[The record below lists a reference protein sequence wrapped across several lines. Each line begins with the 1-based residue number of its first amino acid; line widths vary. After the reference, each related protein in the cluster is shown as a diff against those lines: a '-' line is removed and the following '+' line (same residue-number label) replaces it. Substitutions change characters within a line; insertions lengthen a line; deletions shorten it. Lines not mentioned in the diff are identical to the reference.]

1 MIKKILKSPS
11 WFPPPFSPLFLQCL
25 LSILLCFQFTSPTP
39 TANQQ
44 ILFCFVFFPFILLRR
59 CRCRCRC
66 FCLLSFDRT
75 ILKSRLRLVFLRSV
89 CCWYRTPEDWLL
101 NTITAYTQKV
111 LSICRTNFHTWLSFL
126 LPSHLPPTF
135 APFCSLMAT
144 SMHTLTPSIPLK
156 SPYFRPLSLQQIQ
169 RLHFPLSF
177 TSSSPGISCSAPP
190 VFCQH
195 PPDVTVR
202 CADTNFNLLDEANLF
217 SSQQQDNDFTCVM
230 KFGGSS
236 VASAERMREVA
247 DLICSFPE
255 ERPIIVLS
263 AMGKATNNLLL
274 VLHSSLFFLASY
286 LFFMPYK
293 RMDRDK
299 FL

>member
-1 MIKKILKSPS
+1 MLLIQDTTGLLTLYYHCSNSKS
-11 WFPPPFSPLFLQCL
+11 
-25 LSILLCFQFTSPTP
+25 
-39 TANQQ
+39 
-44 ILFCFVFFPFILLRR
+44 
-59 CRCRCRC
+59 
-66 FCLLSFDRT
+66 
-75 ILKSRLRLVFLRSV
+75 
-89 CCWYRTPEDWLL
+89 
-101 NTITAYTQKV
+101 
-111 LSICRTNFHTWLSFL
+111 LSICRTNFHTWLNFL
-126 LPSHLPPTF
+126 LPALLPPTF
-135 APFCSLMAT
+135 DSFCSLMAT

-156 SPYFRPLSLQQIQ
+156 APYFRPLSLQQIQ

-177 TSSSPGISCSAPP
+177 TSSSPGISCSSPP

-202 CADTNFNLLDEANLF
+202 CADTNFNLLDEPSLF
-217 SSQQQDNDFTCVM
+217 SFQQDNDFTCVM

-286 LFFMPYK
+286 IFLIPYK

-299 FL
+299 FLKFKCCYIRLERRLSVVVLQTLMGSKSWTLSRTCISGISGCFTSFFLLFYFSFSGIWGCEGVGGLHHMQECSAGPHFISHILFLV